1 MTDDL
6 DTLNARLAA
15 EQKKLNS
22 APGAAQD
29 GGRRGMGDAL
39 QLAMDLVIATALG
52 LFIGIMIDRNFG
64 TKPWFMLIF
73 LILGVAAGFRNFYLF
88 GRKLLRP
95 DEEKTD

>member
-6 DTLNARLAA
+6 NTLTQKLAA
-15 EQKKLNS
+15 AQQKNG
-22 APGAAQD
+22 PPTGEAQS

-88 GRKLLRP
+88 ARKLLRP